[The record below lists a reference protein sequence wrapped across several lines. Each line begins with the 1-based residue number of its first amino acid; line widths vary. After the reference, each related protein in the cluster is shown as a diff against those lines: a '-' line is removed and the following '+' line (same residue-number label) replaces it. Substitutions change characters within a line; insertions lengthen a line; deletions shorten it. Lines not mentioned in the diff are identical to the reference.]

1 MSSDPLFARFGRE
14 FGPNVVL
21 FREGEPGG
29 VMYVIQ
35 HGRVKIVRQ
44 FPSGERILATLGP
57 GDFFGEMAILNNK
70 ARNATAVTL
79 EAVRALEIDARTLET
94 MVLGNG
100 EIAVRLITRL
110 ARRLDSANALI
121 EILLQQDPRL
131 RVVLGL
137 ARAAEEFGVPVE
149 GGGIK
154 VPVQI
159 AALAGA
165 VGLDEGTVV
174 DVLERLTRVRI
185 IGSLGSEGWF
195 VPDVGR
201 LHEFAEL
208 LEHQRTRGSGL
219 PPKPAAPTRAM
230 PPTGER

>member
-1 MSSDPLFARFGRE
+1 MQPVSSDPLFSRFGRE
-14 FGPNVVL
+14 YAPNEVL
-21 FREGEPGG
+21 FREGEPGS

-35 HGRVKIVRQ
+35 SGRVKITRQ
-44 FPSGERILATLGP
+44 FPSGERTLAVLNP
-57 GDFFGEMAILNNK
+57 GDFFGEMAILNGK

-79 EAVRALEIDARTLET
+79 EAVRALEIDARTLEA

-137 ARAAEEFGVPVE
+137 ARAAEELGVAVE
-149 GGGIK
+149 GGGVR
-154 VPVQI
+154 VPMQVEE
-159 AALAGA
+159 LAGA
-165 VGLDEGTVV
+165 VGLDEGTVA
-174 DVLERLTRVRI
+174 DVLERLTRVRV
-185 IGSLGSEGWF
+185 IGSLGSAGWL
-195 VPDVGR
+195 VPDVQR

-208 LEHQRTRGSGL
+208 LEHQRARSSRPL
-219 PPKPAAPTRAM
+219 PMTPSRE
-230 PPTGER
+230 ER